1 MKKLLLFITF
11 AVATMV
17 AMTSCNPPKSEYAGT
32 YYHEADNENGA
43 SYLVLN
49 EDGTCQGWFTFTDA
63 GNTNMVQVSVKD
75 GEWEYDMGNP
85 SNAIATL
92 PVRNGND
99 TTTLYTVKMLV
110 ELTTPSDTKESPYYK
125 RSDGRTT
132 HFPPITENSITITPL
147 EDIEDILNGETGFLL
162 SEYDY

>member
-1 MKKLLLFITF
+1 MKKLFVFITL

-32 YYHEADNENGA
+32 YYHEADSNSCA
-43 SYLVLN
+43 SYIILN
-49 EDGTCQGWFTFTDA
+49 EDGTCQGWSAYTDTENA
-63 GNTNMVQVSVKD
+63 NMVQVSVKD
-75 GEWEYDMGNP
+75 GTWEYDMGNP

-92 PVRNGND
+92 PIRNGND
-99 TTTLYTVKMLV
+99 TTMIHIVRVVV
-110 ELTTPSDTKESPYYK
+110 ELNPTDSTGNTYYK
-125 RSDGRTT
+125 RSDGKTT

-147 EDIEDILNGETGFLL
+147 EDIEDILNGETGFPL